1 MGGTNTFD
9 SSVCLCACMRVC
21 ASVMLTV
28 PGCSRSLSVGADM
41 LSESL
46 MAAMLEGV
54 DLCV

>member
-1 MGGTNTFD
+1 MGGTNTFN
-9 SSVCLCACMRVC
+9 SVCLCAC
-21 ASVMLTV
+21 ALTV

-41 LSESL
+41 LSVSL

>member
-1 MGGTNTFD
+1 MC
-9 SSVCLCACMRVC
+9 VHACVRVC

-41 LSESL
+41 LSVSL

>member
-9 SSVCLCACMRVC
+9 SSVCLCACVC
-21 ASVMLTV
+21 VMLTV
-28 PGCSRSLSVGADM
+28 PGCSRSLSIGADM
-41 LSESL
+41 LSVSL

>member
-1 MGGTNTFD
+1 MC
-9 SSVCLCACMRVC
+9 VCACMR

-41 LSESL
+41 LSVSL